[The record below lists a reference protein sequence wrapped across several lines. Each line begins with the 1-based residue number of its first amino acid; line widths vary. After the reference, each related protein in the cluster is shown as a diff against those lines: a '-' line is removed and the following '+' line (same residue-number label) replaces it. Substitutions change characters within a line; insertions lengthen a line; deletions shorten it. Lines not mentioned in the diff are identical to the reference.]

1 MDAKHPIRNLVYERM
16 TTLASCTVGTIDVL
30 NEMLPSLENDEI
42 DPNAIAFQTDEF
54 RAMMKETYSGQHIA
68 MVLYPNGQTM
78 HRRFYCWYVS
88 TEHNKSGNAWMILTH
103 RHPDLFTKGKIMRP
117 DDFTKSMA
125 LLQTMETK

>member
-1 MDAKHPIRNLVYERM
+1 MDAKNAVRNLVYERM

-30 NEMLPSLENDEI
+30 NEMLPSLEGDEI

-54 RAMMKETYSGQHIA
+54 RVVMKDTYSGQHIA
-68 MVLYPNGQTM
+68 MSLYPNGQSM

-88 TEHNKSGNAWMILTH
+88 TEHNKNSNAWMILTH